1 MAAAAPVDVLST
13 ANSISVSQRERNGL
27 RGNQNFARVRT
38 PGWREEGG
46 RPAGDK
52 AISVALSRA
61 VR

>member
-38 PGWREEGG
+38 PGSWREEGRETG
-46 RPAGDK
+46 RG
-52 AISVALSRA
+52 
-61 VR
+61 